1 MDRSQKARRV
11 VVTTDALTPV
21 TITNRVTLAMLEELT
36 VKYRS
41 RSSKGFIEDFVEKAY
56 LRI

>member
-11 VVTTDALTPV
+11 VITTDALTPV

-41 RSSKGFIEDFVEKAY
+41 RSSKGFIEDIVEKAY
-56 LRI
+56 LRL

>member
-1 MDRSQKARRV
+1 MDRSQKPRRV

-41 RSSKGFIEDFVEKAY
+41 RSSKGFIEDIVEKAY